1 MTEKSSG
8 QDRAKDLAKEV
19 IGAVKEVATERSS
32 RQDKGEGVLDQAK
45 GRIKEAAGVLTGDE
59 ELKAAGQ
66 ADQKKG
72 VAKDKMGKVKD
83 VFK

>member
-1 MTEKSSG
+1 MDKTGPRTSLRKS
-8 QDRAKDLAKEV
+8 LALRKRPRPRE
-19 IGAVKEVATERSS
+19 AVGK
-32 RQDKGEGVLDQAK
+32 KGEGVLDQAK

-59 ELKAAGQ
+59 ELKAEGQ